1 MKRLLLFVACSLA
14 MTLPAVAAS
23 PSDVQ
28 DRIRALEQQLE
39 TLRELKANQDR
50 AQSLR
55 EKQCYQVF
63 PSRSFCSC
71 LAARLPAEMSFE
83 QYVSKVTEGPQQDK
97 AMTAIRDACA
107 GPIP

>member
-1 MKRLLLFVACSLA
+1 MKRLLPLVFCFLA
-14 MTLPAVAAS
+14 ITVPASAAS
-23 PSDVQ
+23 QSDVQ

-63 PSRSFCSC
+63 PSRTFCSC
-71 LAARLPAEMSFE
+71 LASRLPADVSFE
-83 QYVSKVTEGPQQDK
+83 QYVRTVAEGPQQDK
-97 AMTAIRDACA
+97 SMSSIRDACA
-107 GPIP
+107 GQIP